1 MGYYWDPDRSW
12 RDILAEYINYE
23 YSADVIDEVLELV
36 EDGVDYCF
44 LPINGVGNNMN
55 AKDASDF
62 AYEIGAHRA
71 VPLHY
76 GLFDDIEPT
85 TFDFEDGLILMP
97 YQPTKL

>member
-1 MGYYWDPDRSW
+1 
-12 RDILAEYINYE
+12 
-23 YSADVIDEVLELV
+23 
-36 EDGVDYCF
+36 
-44 LPINGVGNNMN
+44 MN

-76 GLFDDIEPT
+76 GLFDDVEPT